1 MRRAP
6 SALAVAVLA
15 VSLGMAGCGDGR
27 TDDAATTFG
36 SVTPTGGGPPD
47 PDVGV
52 DKYAL
57 GAGRHTIDSDPGW
70 VYFRTPAGRGCAIGP
85 IGQVVACDFAP
96 ADAPPGSNQTIVEGG
111 GPAIYRRV
119 AAPEF
124 TRNVDVLPV
133 RHRLTNGATRCAV
146 DPRGAVR
153 CETLSGA
160 HGFVIDA
167 STGTLW

>member
-15 VSLGMAGCGDGR
+15 VSLGMAGCGDDRNG
-27 TDDAATTFG
+27 AAAPET
-36 SVTPTGGGPPD
+36 VTPTGGGPPD

-57 GAGRHTIDSDPGW
+57 GPGRHTIDSDPGW
-70 VYFRTPAGRGCAIGP
+70 VYFRTPAGKGCAIGP
-85 IGQVVACDFAP
+85 IGQVAACDFAP
-96 ADAPPGSNQTIVEGG
+96 ADAPRGSNQTIIEGG
-111 GPAIYRRV
+111 KPAVYRRV
-119 AAPEF
+119 ATPEF
-124 TRNVDVLPV
+124 TRNADVLPV

-153 CETLSGA
+153 CETLRGA

-167 STGTLW
+167 ASGTLW